1 MYFYQQDNIVSNF
14 MKRVNFSG
22 ILFKCGFETLIVF
35 FKHDAFSGHF
45 FPDYNSSLNA
55 SCKSK

>member
-1 MYFYQQDNIVSNF
+1 MYIQEMYFYQQDNIVSNF

-45 FPDYNSSLNA
+45 FPDITRL
-55 SCKSK
+55 